1 MTTHISREQLVA
13 ELEDSHQ
20 RNLMKG
26 PANHFWSVASQ
37 WFWITSAI
45 LSLDAVKT

>member
-1 MTTHISREQLVA
+1 VTTPISREQLVA

-26 PANHFWSVASQ
+26 PANHFWSVPSQ